1 MFLES
6 LKERALE
13 MNSREF
19 SEVIIK
25 LIELLAKERTK
36 DKPFTVK
43 KDLIILKPE
52 GKFLILGDIHGDLL
66 TLLLIL
72 NKEREF
78 FSKGEKWYMI
88 FLGDYGDRGLYSPEV
103 YYIIASLKLT
113 YPENIILLRGN
124 HEGPEDLPFYPFDLP
139 QQLIKKFGSKAE
151 DLLSL
156 LKKLFEYLYL
166 SVYIEGYYL
175 LLHGGIPVKA
185 NSIEDIALA
194 KVKHPKLTFLEEIL
208 WNDPVENLEDSLPSP
223 RGAGRIFGE
232 RITERFL
239 NLIKAKN
246 LIRGH
251 EPCNGYKINHKGK
264 ILTLFSC
271 KGIYFNS
278 YAGYLKLDLP
288 FDHKNLTNCIVRI

>member
-1 MFLES
+1 MFLEG

-13 MNSREF
+13 VNAKDF
-19 SEVIIK
+19 SENIIK
-25 LIELLAKERTK
+25 LIELLAKERAK
-36 DKPFTVK
+36 GKPFVIK

-78 FSKGEKWYMI
+78 LRDKWYMI

-103 YYIIASLKLT
+103 YYIISSLKLA
-113 YPENIILLRGN
+113 YPENVILLRGN

-139 QQLIKKFGSKAE
+139 YQLIKKFGSKAE

-166 SVYIEGYYL
+166 SVYIEDHYL

-194 KVKHPKLTFLEEIL
+194 KVKHPELTFLEEIL
-208 WNDPVENLEDSLPSP
+208 WNDPVENLEGFLPSP

-232 RITERFL
+232 KITERFL
-239 NLIKAKN
+239 NLIRAKN

-251 EPCNGYKINHKGK
+251 EPCNGFKVNHRGK

-278 YAGYLKLDLP
+278 YAGYLKLELP
-288 FDHKNLTNCIVRI
+288 SNQKNLTDYIVKI